1 MKNFLIGLVIGVL
14 LCGLTLL
21 ILIFAMVRFA
31 GSFASRPVS
40 VADGSTLVMNLEGDV
55 PERLPAEIPIQI
67 PIFQNQT
74 PLSVEQVWD
83 TFRRAAADP
92 RIHGILFQPRGL
104 NIGWAKMQ
112 EIHDEILQFKKSG
125 KPIITYLHGASAREY
140 YLASATDKI
149 IVSPEDSLDLKGLRV
164 ESMYFKD
171 TLDEV
176 GVKADVVHAGKYKDA
191 GDILTQT
198 SMSPETREVLNAI
211 LDQYYG
217 DLIANIAQGRKKQ
230 PDAVRALLDDGPFV
244 ARDAMSDG
252 LIDALG
258 YEDQAVAEMQT
269 RLKQTELKKVSS
281 RAYLKARLPSA
292 GAGRRIALVVGEGTI
307 TQGSGNESADD
318 DSFTGTGFIKLLK
331 EVENDSSIQGVILR
345 IDSPGGDA
353 VASDEILH
361 ETKNLSKKKPLV
373 ISMSDTAASG
383 GYYVAATGDPIVAYP
398 NTLTGS
404 IGVIF
409 ARLSLHGLYDKL
421 GVNKQVLSRGRYAD
435 IDSDYTPLSDAQ
447 RQKITSQIDAFYRA
461 FVGHVAE
468 GRKKPFD
475 QIEPLA
481 QGRVW
486 LGAQAKQNGLVD
498 QLGGL
503 DRAIEVLK
511 QQAHMA
517 PSDRVTLVPYPGKR
531 SVFDLLLKNRMESA
545 SDAEMRAV
553 EIRLEKVFGRLP
565 WQALSQ
571 QGFLKVMPYSVSV
584 R

>member
-1 MKNFLIGLVIGVL
+1 MKNFLIGLLIGVL

-21 ILIFAMVRFA
+21 VLVFAVARFA
-31 GSFASRPVS
+31 GSFANRPVS
-40 VADGSTLVMNLEGDV
+40 VADGSTLVLDLEGDV
-55 PERLPAEIPIQI
+55 PERLPADIPI
-67 PIFQNQT
+67 PILQNQT

-83 TFRRAAADP
+83 TFRKAATDP
-92 RIHGILFQPRGL
+92 RIDGILFEPRGL
-104 NIGWAKMQ
+104 DIGWAKMQ

-125 KPIITYLHGASAREY
+125 KPIITYLHGPSAREY

-149 IVSPEDSLDLKGLRV
+149 IISPEDSLDLKGLRA
-164 ESMYFKD
+164 ESLYFKD
-171 TLDEV
+171 TLDKV
-176 GVKADVVHAGKYKDA
+176 GVKADVIHAGKYKDA

-217 DLIANIAQGRKKQ
+217 DLIATVAQGRKKQ
-230 PDAVRALLDDGPFV
+230 PDAVRALLDDGPFL
-244 ARDAMSDG
+244 ARDAAADG

-281 RAYLKARLPSA
+281 KAYLKAALASA
-292 GAGRRIALVVGEGTI
+292 GAGRRIALVVGDGTI
-307 TQGSGNESADD
+307 TAGTGNETADD
-318 DSFTGTGFIKLLK
+318 ESFTATGFIKLLK

-353 VASDEILH
+353 VASDDILH
-361 ETKNLSKKKPLV
+361 EAKNLSKKKPLV
-373 ISMSDTAASG
+373 ISMSDEAASG
-383 GYYVAATGDPIVAYP
+383 GYYVAVTGDPIIAYP

-409 ARLSLHGLYDKL
+409 ARFNLHGLYDKIGL
-421 GVNKQVLSRGRYAD
+421 NAQILTRGRYAD
-435 IDSDYTPLSDAQ
+435 IDSEYTPLSDAE
-447 RQKITSQIDAFYRA
+447 RQKITGQIDAFYRA
-461 FVGHVAE
+461 FVGHVAD
-468 GRKKPFD
+468 GRKRPFD

-486 LGAQAKQNGLVD
+486 LGAQARQNGLVD

-511 QQAHMA
+511 QQAHMS
-517 PSDRVTLVPYPGKR
+517 PSERVTLVPYPGQR
-531 SVFDLLLKNRMESA
+531 SVFDLLFRNRMDASA
-545 SDAEMRAV
+545 GVEMRLQR
-553 EIRLEKVFGRLP
+553 IFGRLP
-565 WQALSQ
+565 WQVLSK